1 MTDFNFTEPGYV
13 PSYDFDFESPFFT
26 YSILAGGTNEFVAI
40 WADPD
45 ASMTNGKFYAATAD
59 ALSVVDI
66 TNNSLRDAYSENLPG
81 RANEVLTSNDIVDIN
96 VAP

>member
-1 MTDFNFTEPGYV
+1 MTDFNFTEGGYV
-13 PSYDFDFESPFFT
+13 PSSNFNFVSPFFT
-26 YSILAGGTNEFVAI
+26 YSILAGVTNEFVAI

-45 ASMTNGKFYAATAD
+45 ASLTSGKFYAATAD
-59 ALSVVDI
+59 AMSVVNTAD
-66 TNNSLRDAYSENLPG
+66 NSLYDAYSKNLPG